1 MSGAVEG
8 SGGYSGQS
16 HRRLTA
22 LYNSYG
28 AETAAIT
35 EARNMAKR
43 KGPQPTGAGQGPTSL
58 FIFSDDN
65 FIRRHT
71 RFIIEW
77 PYLFYIYITI
87 TFQFLFLSISLS
99 ANSKVFSILLL
110 FLLLIALLNITL
122 ISILRLINSIYHHFY
137 STLI

>member
-28 AETAAIT
+28 TETAAIA

-43 KGPQPTGAGQGPTSL
+43 KGPQPTDAGKGPTSL

-77 PYLFYIYITI
+77 PYLFYIYFTPQFLHFYLHFSFHSITI
-87 TFQFLFLSISLS
+87 S
-99 ANSKVFSILLL
+99 ANSKVFSI
-110 FLLLIALLNITL
+110 FII
-122 ISILRLINSIYHHFY
+122 INSLTKYNIHFDFA
-137 STLI
+137 